1 MSSKHNCMLAAVC
14 AFYTLQDKSECHCLP
29 GFLSLCPHP
38 LDLTASGHF
47 HTFCVLKNFLQK
59 SSVYSVSGIVHIP
72 SVPVPTLR
80 LGARYSLLWEKLGE
94 EGERE
99 WCGSCLF
106 LFLSQKLV
114 LSCSRKPLLWEV
126 SLLEQ

>member
-1 MSSKHNCMLAAVC
+1 M
-14 AFYTLQDKSECHCLP
+14 
-29 GFLSLCPHP
+29 
-38 LDLTASGHF
+38 
-47 HTFCVLKNFLQK
+47 CV
-59 SSVYSVSGIVHIP
+59 SDIVHIP
-72 SVPVPTLR
+72 SVPVRTLR
-80 LGARYSLLWEKLGE
+80 LDAKYSLLWEKLGE

-114 LSCSRKPLLWEV
+114 LMVLDRVQGDREAQPGSCSRKPLLWEV